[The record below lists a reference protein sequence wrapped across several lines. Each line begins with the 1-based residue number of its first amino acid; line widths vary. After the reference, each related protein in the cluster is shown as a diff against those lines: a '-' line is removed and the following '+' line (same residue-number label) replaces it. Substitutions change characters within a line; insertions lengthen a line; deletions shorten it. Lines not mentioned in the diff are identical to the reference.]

1 MSTAPPPRPA
11 ASRPSPTAGGPAL
24 LVVSAVAFSTAGF
37 FTREAPVELWSMIVW
52 RNLFGAAALLL
63 VLRASDPGGW
73 RSVLRLDR
81 GAWAVSAA
89 SSLGTIC
96 YLAAFKFTSVADI
109 SIIYAAAPLIT
120 AALAWIGLRE
130 PMSRG
135 TLLASALALLG
146 VAVTAAGSVGA
157 GHWLGDLLALLMTLS
172 LSAMAVLAR
181 RAAPPALPVAIVS
194 SLATAAVIAPL
205 GWIGPSGHLAITA
218 REAVWLACFG
228 VVTLAVAM
236 PCYIAGMKR
245 VPAGRAMLIS
255 ALEMPL
261 APAWVWLA
269 FGETASPASLVG
281 GVIVALAVWAELS

>member
-1 MSTAPPPRPA
+1 MSTSLPPRPSA
-11 ASRPSPTAGGPAL
+11 ARSSAPTRGPAL
-24 LVVSAVAFSTAGF
+24 LVLSAVAFSTAGF
-37 FTREAPVELWSMIVW
+37 FTREAPVDLWSMIVW

-63 VLRASDPGGW
+63 VLRASDPGAW
-73 RSVLRLDR
+73 RSLLRLDR

-130 PMSRG
+130 PMSRR

-146 VAVTAAGSVGA
+146 VTVTAAGSVGA
-157 GHWLGDLLALLMTLS
+157 GRWFGDGLALLMTLS
-172 LSAMAVLAR
+172 LSAMAVMAR
-181 RAAPPALPVAIVS
+181 RTAPPALPVALVS

-205 GWIGPSGHLAITA
+205 GWIGSSGHLLISA
-218 REAVWLACFG
+218 REAAWLACFG

-236 PCYIAGMKR
+236 PCYLAGIKG

-261 APAWVWLA
+261 APVWVWLA
-269 FGETASPASLVG
+269 FGEATTLTSLVG
-281 GVIVALAVWAELS
+281 GGIVAVAVMADLS